1 MAFQGRSR
9 DTIRDQLL
17 ADWSAEYT
25 ARGYTL
31 LISEGSPSW
40 MLANSLAATQ
50 ELLEAQ
56 AEQNARDIL
65 PDQASTEALNRHG
78 YVDGVERRPATPARY
93 TVTVTGTNG
102 TYPLVGLSMVAP
114 DGNVYD
120 VSSTSVVI
128 ALGTGTVSVQAR
140 IAGASGTRST
150 GDVLTWT
157 TAPAGINPTGVIA
170 TEINPGIDRETDASY
185 ADRIIDRRRERPGSG
200 NRSDW
205 RDWVRSYIGLP
216 IDDAFVYPLL
226 EPPASVPGV
235 GTEGVLGCV
244 SVVAVGPAQGDSTT
258 NTRIVGGTP
267 GATLSLV
274 KSYIEGDV
282 TDEGV
287 ATAVGIQLRPVTIDP
302 ANYTVEAANVS
313 PTVVTMAV
321 TVNSANAY
329 QWSGTMTVVS
339 GTTTTLVVSGDQTA
353 NAGLR
358 ALVFVGT
365 GNVRGGYQF
374 VTLGAA
380 VFGGVNTTFSQTGAQ
395 QLLGAPSGTVYP
407 ASLNYPSIRLAVLN
421 LFDALTPGDT
431 ATPSRWPAENSI
443 ISPQIA
449 RLVPSRI
456 VAAVQ
461 DVVGVISVTVSN
473 PASILTPTTKSII
486 TLSTLTVTP

>member
-1 MAFQGRSR
+1 MAAFV
-9 DTIRDQLL
+9 
-17 ADWSAEYT
+17 AECRRVGT
-25 ARGYTL
+25 
-31 LISEGSPSW
+31 SE
-40 MLANSLAATQ
+40 
-50 ELLEAQ
+50 
-56 AEQNARDIL
+56 
-65 PDQASTEALNRHG
+65 EALEKAEKKGMDTGVRVRHPF
-78 YVDGVERRPATPARY
+78 DESWELP
-93 TVTVTGTNG
+93 
-102 TYPLVGLSMVAP
+102 
-114 DGNVYD
+114 VY
-120 VSSTSVVI
+120 I
-128 ALGTGTVSVQAR
+128 ANFILMDYGTGAIFGCPAHDQRDFDFA
-140 IAGASGTRST
+140 TRY
-150 GDVLTWT
+150 
-157 TAPAGINPTGVIA
+157 
-170 TEINPGIDRETDASY
+170 R
-185 ADRIIDRRRERPGSG
+185 
-200 NRSDW
+200 
-205 RDWVRSYIGLP
+205 LP
-216 IDDAFVYPLL
+216 IKPVFSADGADETLAEAFVPMKSERVHYIRGF
-226 EPPASVPGV
+226 AG
-235 GTEGVLGCV
+235 
-244 SVVAVGPAQGDSTT
+244 
-258 NTRIVGGTP
+258 NTVQTG
-267 GATLSLV
+267 
-274 KSYIEGDV
+274 
-282 TDEGV
+282 DEGV